1 MDTEKILAVARKL
14 HSMLPDGYKMSTG
27 SHGNMLI
34 DTPFHKR
41 YSFQFY
47 ASFVMMDTDT
57 SHDMILID
65 YDNIDESA
73 EDLLDIITQ

>member
-34 DTPFHKR
+34 DTPDHKR

-47 ASFVMMDTDT
+47 ASFVIIDTDT
-57 SHDMILID
+57 RHDILVLN

-73 EDLLDIITQ
+73 ESLMDIIA